1 MLPKTFCILPFSQM
15 TIVNDGKAQLCCR
28 TDLNPMSE
36 GRCLS
41 LHWATCEQ
49 IWNSDYLRSV
59 RSQML
64 AGEKIP
70 DCSQCY
76 STEADGGTS
85 LRQIMNTQAEQLWRV
100 SGEEGIL
107 DKATAIVREG
117 GKAPPPSALHLWLGN
132 LCNLKCRMCSPMFS
146 SQIAADPIQAQWFG
160 DRIRAEILL
169 PVYLDEVKYT
179 GLGELTWRG
188 EKLTRPVKRGKVTIS
203 LPANGAA
210 IDLIEISG
218 WKNCHQPCYLSVMA
232 GKRAIARQLLSD
244 GQWQIA
250 IELAPTEEAISSL
263 ELSLHFLHLLQ
274 PQSLLS
280 NYQGEQICSWGLQP
294 CIDID
299 NLRIVSQKKSD
310 KGQEREILSRI
321 PENTQWSSNE
331 KLVFEEIL
339 AHPESLNLLL
349 FAGGEPLI
357 HPMFPAILKK
367 LIDTD
372 HAGHISLY
380 ISTNGTV
387 YNRRLSEMLKQFLSV
402 ELAFSVEGIGQLQEY
417 IRYPSRWE
425 RIARNIFA
433 FQKDHISLSVRPT
446 AQAYNIF
453 GILDLVRWCQENG
466 LRFCLDSI
474 VWSPKFLSL
483 DMLPQVLI
491 DEAFQDWQQ
500 FLASECDQDN
510 RWHLE
515 TVIAALQ
522 RPRPDSE
529 ELMTLQGD
537 FIEFTNDI
545 DRSRGQSLALAC
557 PRLYNRLVAN
567 GFDFSDKYRFF

>member
-1 MLPKTFCILPFSQM
+1 MK
-15 TIVNDGKAQLCCR
+15 
-28 TDLNPMSE
+28 
-36 GRCLS
+36 
-41 LHWATCEQ
+41 
-49 IWNSDYLRSV
+49 
-59 RSQML
+59 
-64 AGEKIP
+64 
-70 DCSQCY
+70 
-76 STEADGGTS
+76 
-85 LRQIMNTQAEQLWRV
+85 
-100 SGEEGIL
+100 
-107 DKATAIVREG
+107 
-117 GKAPPPSALHLWLGN
+117 
-132 LCNLKCRMCSPMFS
+132 
-146 SQIAADPIQAQWFG
+146 
-160 DRIRAEILL
+160 
-169 PVYLDEVKYT
+169 
-179 GLGELTWRG
+179 
-188 EKLTRPVKRGKVTIS
+188 
-203 LPANGAA
+203 
-210 IDLIEISG
+210 
-218 WKNCHQPCYLSVMA
+218 
-232 GKRAIARQLLSD
+232 
-244 GQWQIA
+244 
-250 IELAPTEEAISSL
+250 
-263 ELSLHFLHLLQ
+263 
-274 PQSLLS
+274 
-280 NYQGEQICSWGLQP
+280 SW
-294 CIDID
+294 
-299 NLRIVSQKKSD
+299 
-310 KGQEREILSRI
+310 
-321 PENTQWSSNE
+321 
-331 KLVFEEIL
+331 FEEIL

-557 PRLYNRLVAN
+557 PRLYNCLVAN
-567 GFDFSDKYRFF
+567 GFDFTDKYRFF